1 MEEFSKE
8 LITFTDD
15 GLELAVTV
23 TPDKETVWLTQA
35 QIAEL
40 FHSSRTNIVEHIQ
53 NIYATGELTEEAT
66 CRNFRLVRQ
75 EGTRTVSRNV
85 AHYNLDMIISVGYRV
100 QSLTATRFRIWATSV
115 LRNYLQQG
123 YVINEKRLQALK
135 KTVEIESRIIAGM
148 ADIDAGDVL
157 KVVNEYET
165 AFMLL
170 DDYDHQC
177 VAKPEGKLATYRL
190 QCQECKDLIAQM
202 EFSKE
207 SAIFGTEKEEG
218 KLNGIISAIYQSA
231 FGQDVY
237 PTVEEKAANLLY
249 FLVKDH
255 PFNDGCKR
263 IAAALF
269 LFFLNKNGVLMK
281 TNGNK
286 LISSSALVA
295 ITLMVAES
303 RAEEK
308 DIIVKVIMNFLQWK

>member
-8 LITFTDD
+8 LITFTDE

-35 QIAEL
+35 QLVEL
-40 FHSSRTNIVEHIQ
+40 YNSSKANVSEHIK
-53 NIYATGELTEEAT
+53 NIFQDGELDEQQVV
-66 CRNFRLVRQ
+66 RKFRTTAKD
-75 EGTRTVSRNV
+75 GKNYNVSY
-85 AHYNLDMIISVGYRV
+85 YNLDLILSLGYRIK
-100 QSLTATRFRIWATSV
+100 SLTATRFRIWATSV

-123 YVINEKRLQALK
+123 YVVNEKRLQALK

-177 VAKPEGKLATYRL
+177 VAKPEGNLATYRL
-190 QCQECKDLIAQM
+190 QYQECKDLIAQM

>member
-8 LITFTDD
+8 LITFTDE

-35 QIAEL
+35 QLVEL
-40 FHSSRTNIVEHIQ
+40 YNSSKANVSEHIK
-53 NIYATGELTEEAT
+53 NIFQDGELDEQQVV
-66 CRNFRLVRQ
+66 RKFRTTAKD
-75 EGTRTVSRNV
+75 GKNYNVSY
-85 AHYNLDMIISVGYRV
+85 YNLDLILSLGYRIK
-100 QSLTATRFRIWATSV
+100 SLTATRFRIWATSV

-123 YVINEKRLQALK
+123 YVVNEKRLQVLK

-177 VAKPEGKLATYRL
+177 VAKPEGNLATYRL
-190 QCQECKDLIAQM
+190 QYQECKDLIAQM

>member
-8 LITFTDD
+8 LITFTDE

-35 QIAEL
+35 QLVEL
-40 FHSSRTNIVEHIQ
+40 YNSSKANVSEHIK
-53 NIYATGELTEEAT
+53 NIFQDGELDEQQVV
-66 CRNFRLVRQ
+66 RKFRTTAKD
-75 EGTRTVSRNV
+75 GKNYNVSY
-85 AHYNLDMIISVGYRV
+85 YNLDLILSLGYRIK
-100 QSLTATRFRIWATSV
+100 SLTATRFRIWATSV

-123 YVINEKRLQALK
+123 YVVNEKRLQALK

-148 ADIDAGDVL
+148 ADIDAGYVL

-177 VAKPEGKLATYRL
+177 VAKPEGNLATYCL
-190 QCQECKDLIAQM
+190 QYQECKDLIAQM